1 MHSLVEFWTIQA
13 QAVGK
18 LSFFD
23 AKSIYLV
30 RILAESR
37 TSGEGK
43 RPLRSA
49 GRRSW
54 QIRQP
59 APQSKLRELH
69 PKDSLRLLCAGDT
82 ENAKQPGFYVDP

>member
-1 MHSLVEFWTIQA
+1 MFLHYA
-13 QAVGK
+13 Q
-18 LSFFD
+18 LSRVLNDSSTSGGQIVIFD

-54 QIRQP
+54 QVRRP
-59 APQSKLRELH
+59 AAQSKLRELRQRARSACFVH
-69 PKDSLRLLCAGDT
+69 
-82 ENAKQPGFYVDP
+82 